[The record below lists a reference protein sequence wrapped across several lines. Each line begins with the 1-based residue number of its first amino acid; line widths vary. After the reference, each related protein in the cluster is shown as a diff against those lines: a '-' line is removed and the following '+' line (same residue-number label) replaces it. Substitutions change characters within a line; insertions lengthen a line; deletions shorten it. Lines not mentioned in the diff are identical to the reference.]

1 MKLFQIMSKEEKFN
15 HMICFWKTHTT
26 ILTLKFMQNF
36 YAEVTQTYK
45 NTFKKLMQKKSVTF
59 CDFKKKNS
67 NRQIFTLLSGDIEI
81 ILRS

>member
-1 MKLFQIMSKEEKFN
+1 MSKEEKFN
-15 HMICFWKTHTT
+15 HMICFWKTYTT

-45 NTFKKLMQKKSVTF
+45 NTFKKLMQKKSVTC

-67 NRQIFTLLSGDIEI
+67 NRQIFTLLSGDKEI

>member
-1 MKLFQIMSKEEKFN
+1 MSKEEKFN

-26 ILTLKFMQNF
+26 ILTSKFMQNF

-45 NTFKKLMQKKSVTF
+45 NTFKKLMKKSVTF
-59 CDFKKKNS
+59 CDFNKKNS
-67 NRQIFTLLSGDIEI
+67 NQQIFTLLSGDKEI